1 MFRQHNELFEENFFS
16 RWSSHMTSN
25 VKCPRRATSRSD
37 ALRGF
42 ETISRMSY
50 SLRLSCILHEGRI
63 QLQGVC
69 GMHTIYMNDTH
80 VQMLHN
86 LSCSHALLTEHVA
99 TLYTYRKKE
108 MHTCMHSYSRHFNSQ
123 LTVNPCQLSPICL
136 SWFRNIV
143 VVRNVKW
150 VETAFATLS
159 NSMI

>member
-1 MFRQHNELFEENFFS
+1 
-16 RWSSHMTSN
+16 MTSN
-25 VKCPRRATSRSD
+25 VKCPRRATSRPD

-42 ETISRMSY
+42 ETLFRGCQLQLATIVYFARRSY
-50 SLRLSCILHEGRI
+50 PITGCVWYAYNLHEW
-63 QLQGVC
+63 
-69 GMHTIYMNDTH
+69 HTRT
-80 VQMLHN
+80 QMLHN
-86 LSCSHALLTEHVA
+86 LSCSHALLAEHVA
-99 TLYTYRKKE
+99 TLYTCRKKE

-159 NSMI
+159 NNMI